1 MEALMPCYHPINA
14 YKTASGE
21 IVFTEKARYGDT
33 QHIKLPCGQC
43 IGCRLERSRQWGVR
57 CMHEAQMHKQNSFV
71 TLTYNAENTPQR
83 GNLNHADFQKFMKRL
98 RKHAKTDIRYYMG
111 GEYGPTTWR
120 PHFHAC
126 IFGYDFADKLYFK
139 TGESGEKIYTSKT
152 LEKLWPYGFS
162 TIGNVTFQSAAYIAR
177 YCVQKVTGQ
186 AAEEHYKR
194 VDDQGEYQLTPEY
207 NRMSLKPAIGKT
219 WLEKY
224 RSDVYNHDHVII
236 NGVKS
241 TPPKYYD
248 KLLKRWDANR
258 LEELKEQREANAQT
272 HKEDQTWQRLEAK
285 EQFQHAR
292 IKSLLRNK
300 I

>member
-1 MEALMPCYHPINA
+1 MACYHPINA
-14 YKTASGE
+14 FKTRSGE
-21 IVFTEKARYGDT
+21 IVFHEKARHGDT
-33 QHIKLPCGQC
+33 QHIKLSCGQC
-43 IGCRLERSRQWGVR
+43 IRCRLERSRQWGVR

-83 GNLNHADFQKFMKRL
+83 GSLNHADFQKFMKRL
-98 RKHAKTDIRYYMG
+98 RKHAGNSIRYYMG

-126 IFGYDFADKLYFK
+126 IFGHDYEDKLYFK

-152 LEKLWPYGFS
+152 LERLWPYGFS

-177 YCVQKVTGQ
+177 YCEQKVTGQ

-194 VDDQGEYQLTPEY
+194 IDQTTGEIYHLTPEY
-207 NRMSLKPAIGKT
+207 NRMSLKPGIGT
-219 WLEKY
+219 DWLKKY
-224 RSDVYNHDHVII
+224 KNDVYTSDHVIV

-248 KLLKRWDANR
+248 KLLKRWDEDR
-258 LEELKEQREANAQT
+258 LEQLKEQREEKSLA
-272 HKEDQTWQRLEAK
+272 HKEDQHWQRLEAI
-285 EQFQHAR
+285 EQFQNAR
-292 IKSLLRNK
+292 IKSLIRNK